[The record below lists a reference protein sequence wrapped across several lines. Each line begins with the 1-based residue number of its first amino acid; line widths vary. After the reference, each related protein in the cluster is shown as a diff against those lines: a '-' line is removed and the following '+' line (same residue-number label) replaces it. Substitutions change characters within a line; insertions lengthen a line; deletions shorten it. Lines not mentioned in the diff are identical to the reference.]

1 MPLTDI
7 KIRQAKPA
15 DKPIKLADT
24 AGLYLEVKPSGSKLW
39 RYRYR
44 IAGRENLF
52 AIGEYPQVS
61 LADARKARDDARELI
76 RQGRH
81 PAHARQTERT
91 RQINANALTFK
102 AIAEEWIEKKRSR
115 WAPYYLMQVE
125 RGMKKDIY
133 PRIGRLPIRSVTAAD
148 VLAILDRAT
157 KRGAEVVALNLRQWC
172 SQVFRYAV
180 ATLRADHDPASALR
194 GAVIRPPVNHSRPM
208 DRDEIAAFLR
218 KLQGFGGHRTTV
230 IALRLLLLTF
240 VRTIEMRKAEWTEVD
255 LAAAEWRIPA
265 EKMKMRRLHIVPLST
280 QAVALLTE
288 LKSITGAGRW
298 LFPNHRRPHDVMSA
312 TTVNH
317 ALMSL
322 GFASATITAHDFRA
336 TASTRLHEMG
346 LRSDFIELQLAHV
359 ERRQAAFTSLV
370 ASRAPPRTGG
380 CCPVRT
386 TYSPI
391 SASCRRPCAVT
402 PSLRLVKPNLR
413 STYAKCC
420 MFCFSDRSGLPRWAS
435 GSGPA
440 TRCACAM
447 ACWRCGVSSGR

>member
-265 EKMKMRRLHIVPLST
+265 EKMKMRRLHIVPLSA
-280 QAVALLTE
+280 QAVAMLTE
-288 LKSITGAGRW
+288 LKGITGAGRW

-322 GFASATITAHDFRA
+322 GFASATVTAHDFRA

-359 ERRQAAFTSLV
+359 ERNRVRAAYNHADHLAERAAMMQTWADWLDAV
-370 ASRAPPRTGG
+370 AADNPG
-380 CCPVRT
+380 VR
-386 TYSPI
+386 
-391 SASCRRPCAVT
+391 
-402 PSLRLVKPNLR
+402 N
-413 STYAKCC
+413 AK
-420 MFCFSDRSGLPRWAS
+420 G
-435 GSGPA
+435 
-440 TRCACAM
+440 
-447 ACWRCGVSSGR
+447 

>member
-280 QAVALLTE
+280 QAVALLTPTE
-288 LKSITGAGRW
+288 
-298 LFPNHRRPHDVMSA
+298 N
-312 TTVNH
+312 
-317 ALMSL
+317 
-322 GFASATITAHDFRA
+322 
-336 TASTRLHEMG
+336 
-346 LRSDFIELQLAHV
+346 
-359 ERRQAAFTSLV
+359 
-370 ASRAPPRTGG
+370 
-380 CCPVRT
+380 
-386 TYSPI
+386 
-391 SASCRRPCAVT
+391 
-402 PSLRLVKPNLR
+402 
-413 STYAKCC
+413 
-420 MFCFSDRSGLPRWAS
+420 
-435 GSGPA
+435 
-440 TRCACAM
+440 
-447 ACWRCGVSSGR
+447 